1 MIATMKTGTKILA
14 GFGLA
19 VVALL
24 AIGGVAYSGAT
35 ALSSALHDVADAK
48 MPSALALDAVQ
59 LGINA
64 AARSINS
71 GLLRRA
77 DADMRKLSIAR
88 VKAALQNV
96 DKATGDY
103 DALPRGEEA
112 LRLWSVVKETAKAW
126 RERADLVLQ
135 AMEDA
140 DRLLDAGKSAEDTDV
155 KSAQQR
161 GWDAFLLERT
171 AIDPVEK
178 ALRDLQALTGKL
190 TQSSKEQGAAAGAR
204 ALAGIAT
211 GIAIGVV
218 FFIALGAFLGRK
230 IGKTVDALGGEARK
244 LREAVAQ
251 GKLEVRG
258 DVTVVDG
265 EFRPIIEGINETM
278 DAFAK
283 PIAVTAD
290 YVTRISRGDIPEKIT
305 DRYEGEFNGIKD
317 ALNRCIDSL
326 SGLIGE
332 MTRMSDEHDKGDI
345 DAAVDVHRFEGAY
358 RAMAQGVND
367 MVGAHVAVKRKAMA
381 VFAEF
386 GKGNF
391 DATLEPLPGKKRF
404 INDTVDRVRK
414 NLKDLVGELD
424 RMSSAHDA
432 GDIDAAIEV
441 ERFNGAYRAMAEGVN
456 KMVGGHIA
464 VKKKAMACV
473 AEFGHGNFEAPLE
486 RFPGKKAFIN
496 ETIEQVRGNLK
507 ALIADADGLVQA
519 ALAGQLSTRADASKH
534 QGDFRKIVDGV
545 NKTLDAVMAP
555 IAEAARVLEQLSQR
569 DLRARVVGNYQG
581 DHARIKESVNATGTA
596 LHDALAQVA
605 QAVDQV
611 SSAST
616 QIAAS
621 SQAVA
626 SGASEQAASLEETT
640 SSIESVS
647 NMTKQAAENASQA
660 NLLAKTARTAAT
672 DGSSAVEQMQGAM
685 GRIKASAEGTSQ
697 IIKDINDIA
706 FQTNLLALNAAV
718 EAARAG
724 EAGRGF
730 AVVAEEV
737 RSLAL
742 RAKEAATKTEE
753 LIRQSVREAVQ
764 GEVTATQVAGK
775 LGEIASGIS
784 KVSDIVAEIA
794 TGAQEQSTGIEQV
807 GRAITEMDK
816 VTQQNAASAEE
827 SSSAAS
833 ELSGQAEELAS
844 MVAAFQLGSQARTNR
859 AVAPS
864 GAPSLH
870 ARGPQP
876 RIPARSPRRSSPG
889 APRGA
894 GNDDATGPRR
904 KPEPGPSG
912 RLEAETVFP
921 LGEASALKEF

>member
-1 MIATMKTGTKILA
+1 MKTGTKILT

-19 VVALL
+19 VAALL
-24 AIGGVAYSGAT
+24 VIGGVAYSGAA
-35 ALSSALHDVADAK
+35 ALSSSLHDVADVK

-59 LGINA
+59 MGINA

-77 DADMRKLSIAR
+77 NAEMRNVSIAK
-88 VKAALQNV
+88 VKDAFRDVEAAI
-96 DKATGDY
+96 GGY
-103 DALPRGEEA
+103 DALPHGEEA
-112 LRLWSVVKETAKAW
+112 LRLWSVVKERARAW
-126 RERADLVLQ
+126 RARADPVLQ
-135 AMEDA
+135 AMEEA
-140 DRLLDAGKSAEDTDV
+140 DRLLDAGKSAEDPDV

-161 GWDAFLLERT
+161 GWDAYLEERA
-171 AIDPVEK
+171 AIDPAEK
-178 ALRDLQALTGKL
+178 ALRELQELTGKL
-190 TQSSKEQGAAAGAR
+190 AQSSKEQGAVAGAR
-204 ALAGIAT
+204 ALAGIAA

-218 FFIALGAFLGRK
+218 LFVVLGAFLGRK
-230 IGKTVDALGGEARK
+230 IGKTVNALGGEARK

-251 GKLEVRG
+251 GKLDVRG
-258 DVTVVDG
+258 DVMVVDG
-265 EFRPIIEGINETM
+265 EFRPVIEGINETM
-278 DAFAK
+278 DAFVK
-283 PIAVTAD
+283 PIAITAD
-290 YVTRISRGDIPEKIT
+290 YVTRISKGDIPEKIT
-305 DRYEGEFNGIKD
+305 DRYEGEFNGIKE
-317 ALNRCIDSL
+317 ALNRCIDSV

-332 MTRMSDEHDKGDI
+332 MTRMSDEHDKGEI

-358 RAMAQGVND
+358 RTMAQGVND
-367 MVGAHVAVKRKAMA
+367 MVGAHLAVKRKAMG

-404 INDTVDRVRK
+404 INDTIDQVRK
-414 NLKDLVGELD
+414 NLKDLVAELD

-432 GDIDAAIEV
+432 GDIDAAIEAN
-441 ERFNGAYRAMAEGVN
+441 RFSGAYRAMAEGVN
-456 KMVGGHIA
+456 RMVGGHIV

-473 AEFGHGNFEAPLE
+473 AEFGRGNFEAPLE

-519 ALAGQLSTRADASKH
+519 ALAGQLSTRADATKH

-555 IAEAARVLEQLSQR
+555 INEAAGVLEKLSQR
-569 DLRARVVGNYQG
+569 DLRARVVGKYQG
-581 DHARIKESVNATGTA
+581 DHARIKESVNATGMA

-626 SGASEQAASLEETT
+626 SGASQQAASLEETT
-640 SSIESVS
+640 SSIEAVS
-647 NMTKQAAENASQA
+647 SMTNQAAESASQA
-660 NLLAKTARTAAT
+660 NLLATKARTAAT

-697 IIKDINDIA
+697 IIRDINDIA

-753 LIRQSVREAVQ
+753 LIRQSVKEAVQ

-775 LGEIASGIS
+775 LGEIASGVS

-794 TGAQEQSTGIEQV
+794 TGAQAQSTGIEQV
-807 GRAITEMDK
+807 SRAITEMDK

-844 MVAAFQLGSQARTNR
+844 MVAAFQLGSQAGTNG
-859 AVAPS
+859 AIAPS
-864 GAPSLH
+864 AAPSLH
-870 ARGPQP
+870 ARVQP
-876 RIPARSPRRSSPG
+876 RTPARSPRHGSPG
-889 APRGA
+889 VLRGA
-894 GNDDATGPRR
+894 GIDGATVPLLKR
-904 KPEPGPSG
+904 EPGSSG
-912 RLEAETVFP
+912 RLEADTVFP
-921 LGEASALKEF
+921 MDEASPLKEF